1 MSILQCIYI
10 LGVVLTG
17 EVAEWSQE
25 QGPSSIRLGAP
36 GSSVGRWSRE
46 VLKQVGL
53 VATLCSWWACF
64 SLNSA
69 A

>member
-1 MSILQCIYI
+1 LQCVYI
-10 LGVVLTG
+10 LGFVLIG
-17 EVAEWSQE
+17 EVAEWSLE

-36 GSSVGRWSRE
+36 GSSVGLWSRE
-46 VLKQVGL
+46 VLKQVRL
-53 VATLCSWWACF
+53 VATVCSWWACF